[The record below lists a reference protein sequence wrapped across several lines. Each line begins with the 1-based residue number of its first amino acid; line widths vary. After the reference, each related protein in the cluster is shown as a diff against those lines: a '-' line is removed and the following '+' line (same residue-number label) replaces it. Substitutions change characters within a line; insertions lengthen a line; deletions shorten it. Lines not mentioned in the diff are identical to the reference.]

1 MYRKL
6 ILVAGVYFLLA
17 VSQGLAQE
25 PEAAQGP
32 TLPAATE
39 SEMSCSGFIA
49 GSPVRT
55 NCRIF
60 DGADNDFH
68 SPIKQFAVGDFVYLR
83 CRRGARFAV
92 GSEYTVVRSAKE
104 LMRTKWYEGQGGSV
118 RSLGRPYEDLGRVKV
133 VSVTPQGAIAEV
145 TLSCGPIIPGDIAL
159 PYEARPI
166 PQYTPTAHL
175 DRFALPNG
183 KLVGAITAGGNNTGT
198 LGVGRIAYVN
208 LGQEDG
214 VSPGQR
220 FRVFRIIREE
230 TGAGFWAYPETPR
243 ETLGELVIL
252 STQARSSVAM
262 VMSSLREITLG
273 DGIELE

>member
-6 ILVAGVYFLLA
+6 ILVAVVSFLLA
-17 VSQGLAQE
+17 VTQGLAQE
-25 PEAAQGP
+25 PQAAQGP
-32 TLPAATE
+32 TIPAATQT
-39 SEMSCSGFIA
+39 EMDCSGFIA
-49 GSPVRT
+49 GSPVPTDRYL
-55 NCRIF
+55 F
-60 DGADNDFH
+60 DGADNDLR
-68 SPIKQFAVGDFVYLR
+68 SPVHQFATGDFVYLR
-83 CRRGARFAV
+83 GRTGDSFAV
-92 GSEYTVVRSAKE
+92 GSEYSLVRSAKE

-118 RSLGRPYEDLGRVKV
+118 RSLGSPYEDLGRVKV

-145 TLSCGPIIPGDIAL
+145 TLSCSPIVPGDIAL
-159 PYEARPI
+159 PYQARPI

-183 KLVGAITAGGNNTGT
+183 KLVGAITAGGNNMGA
-198 LGVGRIAYVN
+198 LGVGKIVYVN

-220 FRVFRIIREE
+220 FRIFRIFREQ
-230 TGAGFWAYPETPR
+230 TGEGFWAYPETPR
-243 ETLGELVIL
+243 ETTGELIIL

-262 VMSSLREITLG
+262 VISSVREITLG